1 MFLGLPSSKMH
12 LPFKVFPQHNSNRG
26 EVSVLVPCK
35 GATMKKLALGL
46 VIAAFSSGVFAQT
59 ETPGGAAAGAG
70 GAAGTATVST
80 TTIVL
85 VTVGLVAAGAVAA
98 SSNSSASTT
107 HH

>member
-1 MFLGLPSSKMH
+1 MH
-12 LPFKVFPQHNSNRG
+12 LPFKVFPQHNSAVHG
-26 EVSVLVPCK
+26 IFGADFVK
-35 GATMKKLALGL
+35 GTKMKKLALGL